1 MFPSPEFSLYFP
13 LFWLSH
19 GQQYVFYKLSGGGQ
33 SPFDL
38 YTGLV
43 FPSRKSMIQPL
54 LWTTKSDPCAASVHK
69 EAVSAPMYVLHVRVE
84 YIRHFCHTHA
94 YKHVHLWS

>member
-69 EAVSAPMYVLHVRVE
+69 EAV
-84 YIRHFCHTHA
+84 CT
-94 YKHVHLWS
+94 

>member
-19 GQQYVFYKLSGGGQ
+19 GQQYVFYKLSGGEQ

-54 LWTTKSDPCAASVHK
+54 L
-69 EAVSAPMYVLHVRVE
+69 
-84 YIRHFCHTHA
+84 
-94 YKHVHLWS
+94 